1 MLGRLPEQDEGRVG
15 LTPSECG
22 AVVATGKCRS
32 RWWPRPEATE
42 YRCGSG
48 DVSPHGADVGKRWFT
63 NRVPR
68 PRSHSDDELLT
79 KIESALSARP
89 ARGQWTLAEVGAD
102 VGVHAAT
109 LVKRFGSRK
118 GLLLALSRRWI
129 QAMPVTAQTAD
140 PVRELLT
147 WADNTFSQAADR
159 EAALAGMDFL
169 MRDLADD
176 ELAGC
181 LQEGWQRQ
189 AGYVSDLLRKAALQN
204 APAADRAGELIVDA
218 LNGALLRGST
228 HPDPRTAPS
237 PRTIITTLLETW
249 T

>member
-1 MLGRLPEQDEGRVG
+1 M
-15 LTPSECG
+15 
-22 AVVATGKCRS
+22 
-32 RWWPRPEATE
+32 
-42 YRCGSG
+42 
-48 DVSPHGADVGKRWFT
+48 
-63 NRVPR
+63 PR
-68 PRSHSDDELLT
+68 PRSNTDDELLT
-79 KIESALSARP
+79 KIGSALSTRS

-129 QAMPVTAQTAD
+129 EAMPTSARTAD
-140 PVRELLT
+140 PVQELLA
-147 WADNTFSQAADR
+147 WADDTFSQAPDR

-169 MRDLADD
+169 MRDLGDD
-176 ELAGC
+176 DLAGC
-181 LQEGWQRQ
+181 LREGWQRQ
-189 AGYVSDLLRKAALQN
+189 AGYVSDLLRAAALPN
-204 APAADRAGELIVDA
+204 APDADRVGELVVDA

-237 PRTIITTLLETW
+237 PRTTLTTLLETW